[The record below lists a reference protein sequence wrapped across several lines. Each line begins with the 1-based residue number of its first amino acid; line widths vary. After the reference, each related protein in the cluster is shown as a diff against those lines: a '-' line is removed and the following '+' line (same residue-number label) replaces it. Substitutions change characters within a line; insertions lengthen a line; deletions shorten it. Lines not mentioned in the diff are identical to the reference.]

1 MSSHFLFI
9 AGALRERSSVESA
22 ECQLSAGI
30 WGLCT
35 GLIRD
40 NLERFLTPQ
49 SHGLVYVL
57 KTGICADFRIV
68 SGIQPYAAL
77 DDLLKDELRTEARY
91 GFVRIEVLSRYR
103 SSAGQ
108 SQALMQSVLN
118 VPDQAELTR
127 RLTLGMHRLTEE
139 EYRSLLSEL
148 SPATEQSR
156 ASMLS

>member
-1 MSSHFLFI
+1 MSHFLFI
-9 AGALRERSSVESA
+9 AGALRERSSMESA
-22 ECQLSAGI
+22 ERQLSAGI

-35 GLIRD
+35 ALIRD
-40 NLERFLTPQ
+40 NLEKFLTSR

-57 KTGICADFRIV
+57 KSGICADFRII

-77 DDLLKDELRTEARY
+77 DDLIKDELRTEARY
-91 GFVRIEVLSRYR
+91 GFVRIEVVTRYN

-108 SQALMQSVLN
+108 SHALMQSVLN

-139 EYRSLLSEL
+139 EYQALLSGL
-148 SPATEQSR
+148 SSVTEQSR
-156 ASMLS
+156 QTSMLS

>member
-1 MSSHFLFI
+1 MSHFLFV
-9 AGALRERSSVESA
+9 AGALRERSSMESA
-22 ECQLSAGI
+22 EHQLSAGV

-40 NLERFLTPQ
+40 NLEKFLTPQ

-68 SGIQPYAAL
+68 SGVQPYAAL

-91 GFVRIEVLSRYR
+91 GFVRLEVLSRYA

-139 EYRSLLSEL
+139 EYRALLSGL
-148 SPATEQSR
+148 SPVTEQP
-156 ASMLS
+156 MLS

>member
-1 MSSHFLFI
+1 MSHFLFV
-9 AGALRERSSVESA
+9 AGALRERSSMESA
-22 ECQLSAGI
+22 EHQLSAGV

-40 NLERFLTPQ
+40 NLEKFLAPQ

-68 SGIQPYAAL
+68 SGVQPYAAL

-91 GFVRIEVLSRYR
+91 GFVRLEVLSRYA

-139 EYRSLLSEL
+139 EYRALLSGL
-148 SPATEQSR
+148 SPVTEQP
-156 ASMLS
+156 MLS

>member
-1 MSSHFLFI
+1 M
-9 AGALRERSSVESA
+9 ESA
-22 ECQLSAGI
+22 EHQLSAGV

-40 NLERFLTPQ
+40 NLEKFLTPQ

-68 SGIQPYAAL
+68 SGVQPYAAL

-91 GFVRIEVLSRYR
+91 GFVRLEVLSRYA

-139 EYRSLLSEL
+139 EYRALLSGL
-148 SPATEQSR
+148 SPVTEQP
-156 ASMLS
+156 MLS